1 MKEISVNVRSISY
14 KVKGQGVDSA
24 FKDHVAML
32 KKSKKLRVFVNEK
45 RLCDVLHI
53 HTIDLGSYRL
63 MKWYKR
69 KGKRVVVSVHVVPE
83 SIEGSLKLPKIAK
96 QIFFKYMINFYRSA
110 DCCVV
115 VNSHFKKEL
124 EKLGLTNVVFIP
136 NVASEDLFY
145 PVENK
150 REIREQLGLPVD
162 TFIVIGAGQI
172 QKRKGIDDFIK
183 TAQMVKN
190 AVFVWLGGFS
200 FGRLMDGYERY
211 KEVVENPPENVIFT
225 GIVERRQVSYYLN
238 AADLFFLPSYQELF
252 PMAVLEASNCGLP
265 LLLRDLDLYK
275 EILFDK
281 YVAGRNAK
289 EFAEMVE
296 RFMNDQDFRKS
307 YTRKALELSK
317 IYSTKNVLKRWEEL
331 YKELTSNLND

>member
-1 MKEISVNVRSISY
+1 
-14 KVKGQGVDSA
+14 
-24 FKDHVAML
+24 
-32 KKSKKLRVFVNEK
+32 
-45 RLCDVLHI
+45 
-53 HTIDLGSYRL
+53 
-63 MKWYKR
+63 
-69 KGKRVVVSVHVVPE
+69 
-83 SIEGSLKLPKIAK
+83 
-96 QIFFKYMINFYRSA
+96 
-110 DCCVV
+110 
-115 VNSHFKKEL
+115 
-124 EKLGLTNVVFIP
+124 
-136 NVASEDLFY
+136 
-145 PVENK
+145 
-150 REIREQLGLPVD
+150 
-162 TFIVIGAGQI
+162 
-172 QKRKGIDDFIK
+172 
-183 TAQMVKN
+183 
-190 AVFVWLGGFS
+190 
-200 FGRLMDGYERY
+200 MDGYERY